1 MLTIQELDIV
11 PNLLSM
17 VEESLL
23 FANEPSTR
31 EKIQRLKIDLD
42 HLINEISYSND
53 EIFAAQQL
61 GNAPAIN
68 LQNWGRW
75 LETFTDLLRT
85 LAEIKGFQKELIEN
99 AGYRTLLNL
108 MMIDS
113 QLTKEA
119 KAELQL

>member
-31 EKIQRLKIDLD
+31 EKIQRLQIDLD
-42 HLINEISYSND
+42 HLINEISNSND

>member
-31 EKIQRLKIDLD
+31 EKIQRLQIDLD